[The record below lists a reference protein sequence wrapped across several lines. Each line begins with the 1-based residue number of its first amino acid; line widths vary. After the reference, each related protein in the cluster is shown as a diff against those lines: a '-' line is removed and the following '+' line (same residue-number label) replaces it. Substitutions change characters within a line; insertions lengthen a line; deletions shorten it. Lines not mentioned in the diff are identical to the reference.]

1 MNRRLTLTAAAAT
14 VLASVALYPLMAR
27 LSWFWAG
34 VGAVIVAAAVGTLT
48 RLRTLPVIVCL
59 LASLAGLF
67 LYLNALFAG
76 PESFFRLIPTPASVH
91 YLTTLAERANSETAK
106 FAPPIPT
113 TPGIVLLAAAGIG
126 IVAIATDLLA
136 VRLRRP
142 ALAGLPLL
150 VLFCVPMTTIANP
163 GWVAEVV
170 VFSLGIAG
178 YLALLSADG
187 REQVRLWGRL
197 VRPWPG
203 REEPRG
209 PDTRQLAAAGR
220 RIGFAA
226 VVLALFVPVILP
238 SLQEHRLFHG
248 AGTGPGHG
256 YTGSLSLPNP
266 LVQMNDQLRT
276 THPETILT
284 YHTGD
289 AAPPYLQVYVLGRLG
304 TRDWSLA
311 PPSASAT
318 VGGGTLPAVPGLA
331 RATPARA
338 THETITLGS
347 ALAASKN
354 QVSYLPVPYAP
365 RSMNVPGDWRV
376 ERNSLSVYTATT
388 SLAGLQY
395 TVTSADINPSPQ
407 QLRRAPAP
415 PAGERG
421 YLTVP
426 QPFQQLLGLTRR
438 ITAEQGSAYSKAVA
452 LQEWFTEPGN
462 FTYSLAASLPPGPS
476 GLIDFVTKTRRGFCE
491 QFAFA
496 MAVMA
501 RLAGIPSRVVVGYT
515 QGVDVG
521 NGTWEVRTSDAHAWP
536 ELYFKGAGW
545 LRFEP
550 TPSGSNG
557 EAGQATASDPAY
569 SVPPVGSIGPTP
581 QPSPSASTPGAAK
594 ASPGSSRGGLGPGLK
609 KPGAGGVAAQR
620 SSAPLPVALLVL
632 VVLALAAVTPRAAR
646 FFIRRRRWFGAPGDA
661 GCAHAAWLEFRDDL
675 ADYRISCRA
684 SESPRA
690 LARRLGVSLRFG
702 AAEREALERIA
713 RAEERACYASAP
725 LASAQLRADVTTV
738 RRAMARSCGLRAR
751 CAAIVL
757 PASVL
762 APARTA
768 LTHALDVFGWM
779 DVITSGLRQRGEQ
792 AARSWGGSG

>member
-1 MNRRLTLTAAAAT
+1 MNHRLTVTAAAAT
-14 VLASVALYPLMAR
+14 VLASVALYPLITR

-48 RLRTLPVIVCL
+48 RLRALPVIVCL

-76 PESFFRLIPTPASVH
+76 PESFYRLIPTRASAH
-91 YLTTLAERANSETAK
+91 HLIWLAERANAETAK
-106 FAPPIPT
+106 TAPPIPAA
-113 TPGIVLLAAAGIG
+113 PGIVLLAAAGIG

-163 GWVAEVV
+163 GWVSEVV

-209 PDTRQLAAAGR
+209 PDTRQLTAAGR
-220 RIGFAA
+220 RVGFAA
-226 VVLALFVPVILP
+226 VALALCVPIILP
-238 SLQEHRLFHG
+238 SLREHRLFHG
-248 AGTGPGHG
+248 SGVGRGHG

-266 LVQMNDQLRT
+266 LVQMNQQLRT
-276 THPETILT
+276 PHPETILT
-284 YHTGD
+284 YHTSD
-289 AAPPYLQVYVLGRLG
+289 PAPPYLQVYVLGRLG
-304 TRDWSLA
+304 SSDWSLA
-311 PPSASAT
+311 PPSAIAA
-318 VGGGTLPAVPGLA
+318 VGSGALPAVPGLTGS
-331 RATPARA
+331 TPAR
-338 THETITLGS
+338 TIRETITLGS
-347 ALAASKN
+347 ALAAAKN

-365 RSMNVPGDWRV
+365 RRLSLPGDWRV
-376 ERNSLSVYTATT
+376 ERNSLSIYTATT

-395 TVTSADINPSPQ
+395 TVTSADVDPTPQ
-407 QLRRAPAP
+407 QLRLAAAP
-415 PAGERG
+415 PATEHG
-421 YLTVP
+421 YLSVP
-426 QPFQQLLGLTRR
+426 RPFQRLMALTRH
-438 ITAEQGSAYSKAVA
+438 ITAGQSSAYGKAVE
-452 LQEWFTEPGN
+452 LQEWFTDPGN
-462 FTYSLAASLPPGPS
+462 FTYSLATPLPPGPG
-476 GLIDFVTKTRRGFCE
+476 GLINFVTRTRRGFCE

-501 RLAGIPSRVVVGYT
+501 RLVGIPSRVVVGYT
-515 QGVDVG
+515 QGIDRG
-521 NGTWEVRTSDAHAWP
+521 NGIWQVRTSDAHAWP

-550 TPSGSNG
+550 TPSGTDG
-557 EAGQATASDPAY
+557 EAGQATASAPAY
-569 SVPPVGSIGPTP
+569 SIPPAGSVVQTP
-581 QPSPSASTPGAAK
+581 QPTPSASTPGAVRSSTA
-594 ASPGSSRGGLGPGLK
+594 PSRGRLGPGLK
-609 KPGAGGVAAQR
+609 KPGAGGGTGQKAP
-620 SSAPLPVALLVL
+620 APLPVALLVI
-632 VVLALAAVTPRAAR
+632 VVLAVAAVAPLAARSV
-646 FFIRRRRWFGAPGDA
+646 IRRRRWFRAAGDA
-661 GCAHAAWLEFRDDL
+661 GRAHAAWLEFRDDL
-675 ADYRISCRA
+675 ADHRIPCRA

-690 LARRLGVSLRFG
+690 LARRLGTSLGFT
-702 AAEREALERIA
+702 AAQREAVERIA
-713 RAEERACYASAP
+713 RAEERARYARTP
-725 LASAQLRADVTTV
+725 LASDQLRGDVTTV
-738 RRAMARSCGLRAR
+738 RRGMAKACSLPAR

-762 APARTA
+762 VPARTA

-779 DVITSGLRQRGEQ
+779 DAITSGLHRRGEQ
-792 AARSWGGSG
+792 AARSWGVSG

>member
-1 MNRRLTLTAAAAT
+1 MNRRLTVTAAVAT
-14 VLASVALYPLMAR
+14 VLASVSLYTLITD

-34 VGAVIVAAAVGTLT
+34 LGAVIVAAAIGALT
-48 RLRTLPVIVCL
+48 RLRPLPVIVCL

-67 LYLNALFAG
+67 LYLNAAFAG
-76 PESFFRLIPTPASVH
+76 PESFSRLIPTWASVH
-91 YLTTLAERANSETAK
+91 QLIWLAERANAETMK
-106 FAPPIPT
+106 FPPPIPT
-113 TPGIVLLAAAGIG
+113 TPGVVLLTAGGIG

-150 VLFCVPMTTIANP
+150 VLFCVPMTTIVNP
-163 GWVAEVV
+163 GWVSEVV
-170 VFSLGIAG
+170 CFSMGIAG

-187 REQVRLWGRL
+187 RERVRLWGRL

-203 REEPRG
+203 REEPGG
-209 PDTRQLAAAGR
+209 PDTRPLAAAGR
-220 RIGFAA
+220 RVGFAA
-226 VVLALFVPVILP
+226 VVLALCVPLILP

-248 AGTGPGHG
+248 SGVGGGHG

-266 LVQMNDQLRT
+266 LVQMNQQLRT
-276 THPETILT
+276 PHPETILT

-289 AAPPYLQVYVLGRLG
+289 LTPPYLQVYVLGRLG
-304 TRDWSLA
+304 TSDWSLA
-311 PPSASAT
+311 PPSSSAT
-318 VGGGTLPAVPGLA
+318 VGAGTLPAVPGLA
-331 RATPARA
+331 AHTPAR
-338 THETITLGS
+338 TIHETITLGS

-365 RSMNVPGDWRV
+365 RSLNVPGDWHV
-376 ERNSLSVYTATT
+376 ERNSLSVFTTST

-395 TVTSADINPSPQ
+395 TVTSTDIGPSPQ
-407 QLRRAPAP
+407 ELRSAAAP
-415 PAGERG
+415 PATENG

-426 QPFQQLLGLTRR
+426 RPFQQLLTLTRHV
-438 ITAEQGSAYSKAVA
+438 TAGESSAYGKAVA
-452 LQEWFTEPGN
+452 LQEWFTEQGN

-521 NGTWEVRTSDAHAWP
+521 NGLWQVRTSDAHAWP

-550 TPSGSNG
+550 TPSGSDG
-557 EAGQATASDPAY
+557 FAGQATASAPAY
-569 SVPPVGSIGPTP
+569 SIPPAGAIVPTP
-581 QPSPSASTPGAAK
+581 QPTPSVSTPGATPSTGA
-594 ASPGSSRGGLGPGLK
+594 SRGGLGPGLK
-609 KPGAGGVAAQR
+609 KPGGGGGPAPQAPAPLPIALLVIVVLGVAAI
-620 SSAPLPVALLVL
+620 
-632 VVLALAAVTPRAAR
+632 TPRAAR
-646 FFIRRRRWFGAPGDA
+646 SLIRHRRWFRAADDA
-661 GCAHAAWLEFRDDL
+661 GRAHAAWLELRDDL
-675 ADYRISCRA
+675 ADYRIPCRA

-690 LARRLGVSLRFG
+690 LARRLGVSLGFG
-702 AAEREALERIA
+702 VAEREALARIA
-713 RAEERACYASAP
+713 RAEERARYAPAP
-725 LASAQLRADVTTV
+725 LASDQLRGDVTTV
-738 RRAMARSCGLRAR
+738 RRAMARACRPPAR
-751 CAAIVL
+751 LAAIVL

-779 DVITSGLRQRGEQ
+779 DVVTSGVRRRGGQ
-792 AARSWGGSG
+792 AARSWGVPG

>member
-1 MNRRLTLTAAAAT
+1 MNRRLTVTAAAAT
-14 VLASVALYPLMAR
+14 VLASVALYPLIMR

-48 RLRTLPVIVCL
+48 RLRPLPVIVCL
-59 LASLAGLF
+59 LASLAGLL

-76 PESFFRLIPTPASVH
+76 PESFYRVIPTRASAH
-91 YLTTLAERANSETAK
+91 HLILLAERANSETVK
-106 FAPPIPT
+106 FAPPIPAT
-113 TPGIVLLAAAGIG
+113 AGIVLLAAAGIG

-163 GWVAEVV
+163 GWVSEVV

-220 RIGFAA
+220 RVGFAA
-226 VVLALFVPVILP
+226 VVLALCVPLVLP
-238 SLQEHRLFHG
+238 SIEQHRLFHG
-248 AGTGPGHG
+248 SGTGEGHG

-266 LVQMNDQLRT
+266 LVQMNQQLRT
-276 THPETILT
+276 PHQETILT
-284 YHTGD
+284 YHTSD
-289 AAPPYLQVYVLGRLG
+289 LAPPYLQVYVLGRLG
-304 TRDWSLA
+304 SSDWSLA
-311 PPSASAT
+311 PPSVTAT
-318 VGGGTLPAVPGLA
+318 VGGGALPAVPGLTGT
-331 RATPARA
+331 TPAR
-338 THETITLGS
+338 TIRETVTLGS
-347 ALAASKN
+347 ALATGKN

-365 RSMNVPGDWRV
+365 RRLSVPGDWRV

-395 TVTSADINPSPQ
+395 TVTSADVDPSPQ
-407 QLRRAPAP
+407 QLRLAPAP
-415 PAGERG
+415 PASEHG
-421 YLTVP
+421 YLSVP
-426 QPFQQLLGLTRR
+426 RPFQRLLALTRHV
-438 ITAEQGSAYSKAVA
+438 TAGQSSAYGKAVA

-462 FTYSLAASLPPGPS
+462 FAYSLATPLPPGPS

-515 QGVDVG
+515 QGIDRG
-521 NGTWEVRTSDAHAWP
+521 NGNWQVRTSDAHAWP

-550 TPSGSNG
+550 TPSGSDG
-557 EAGQATASDPAY
+557 DGQATASAPAY
-569 SVPPVGSIGPTP
+569 SFPPAGSVVPTP
-581 QPSPSASTPGAAK
+581 QPTPSASTPGAIRP
-594 ASPGSSRGGLGPGLK
+594 STGPSRGGLGPGLK
-609 KPGAGGVAAQR
+609 KPGAGGGPGPKAP
-620 SSAPLPVALLVL
+620 APLPVTLLVI
-632 VVLALAAVTPRAAR
+632 VVLALAAVVPWAAR
-646 FFIRRRRWFGAPGDA
+646 SLTRRRRWFRAASDA
-661 GCAHAAWLEFRDDL
+661 GRAHAAWLELRDDL
-675 ADYRISCRA
+675 ADYRIPCRA

-690 LARRLGVSLRFG
+690 LARRLGTSLEFT
-702 AAEREALERIA
+702 AAGRDALGRIA
-713 RAEERACYASAP
+713 RAEERARYARTP
-725 LASAQLRADVTTV
+725 VASDQLRGDVATV
-738 RRAMARSCGLRAR
+738 RRAMAKGCSLPTR

-762 APARTA
+762 VPARTA
-768 LTHALDVFGWM
+768 LAHALDVFGWM
-779 DVITSGLRQRGEQ
+779 DVVTSGLHQRGER
-792 AARSWGGSG
+792 AARSWGTSG